1 MIPLSLGRLAAA
13 NLFRHPTR
21 TLLSF
26 TSLAIAFLL
35 FMLLNAITAA
45 FSSGPSEGAV
55 NRLVVDA
62 KYSMTDNLPV
72 TYLQQI
78 RALDGVDNAASVN
91 WFGGYYRDPKETFTT
106 LAVNPVEYFEILSDY
121 DIAPEALAR
130 FEATRAGAVV
140 STSLAEKYGWR
151 IGDRITLRGN
161 IWPMENGSWDWEF
174 EIAGTFNGNASQLS
188 DTLFLLRQDH
198 FDDAVASW
206 AKNQV
211 GFILLTVA
219 KGHKPEDIANAID
232 KLYENSSD
240 PTRTASEDQY
250 ARQFVSQLGDI
261 GLMSTAILSAVF
273 FTILLLTGNT
283 ASQTFR
289 ERVPE
294 LAAMKTLGFTDA
306 SVAALVLGEAVVL
319 CVAGGACGISVAL
332 FLEPALNDSIGAV
345 LGGLEMNLVSALL
358 GLALAA
364 GIGLLIGIQPAW
376 SAKRLSIA
384 DALRD

>member
-1 MIPLSLGRLAAA
+1 MIPLSLGSLAAA

-45 FSSGPSEGAV
+45 FSSGPSEGVV

-78 RALDGVDNAASVN
+78 RALEGVDNAASVN

-121 DIAPEALAR
+121 EIAPEALAR

-140 STSLAEKYGWR
+140 STALAEKYGWR
-151 IGDRITLRGN
+151 IGDRVTLRGN

-174 EIAGTFNGNASQLS
+174 EIAGTFNGNTSQLS
-188 DTLFLLRQDH
+188 DTLFLLRQDY

-219 KGHKPEDIANAID
+219 KDHKPEDVANAID

-319 CVAGGACGISVAL
+319 CVAGGACGIAVAL

-345 LGGLEMNLVSALL
+345 LGGLEMNLISALL

>member
-1 MIPLSLGRLAAA
+1 MIPWCLAAA

-35 FMLLNAITAA
+35 FMLLNAVTAA
-45 FSSGPSEGAV
+45 FSSGPSEGSV
-55 NRLVVDA
+55 NRLIVDA

-78 RALDGVDNAASVN
+78 RALDGVDTAASVN

-106 LAVNPVEYFEILSDY
+106 LAITPIEYFKILSEY
-121 DIAPEALAR
+121 DIAPEALEK
-130 FEATRAGAVV
+130 FSSTRTGAVV
-140 STSLAEKYGWR
+140 SKALAEKYGWHV
-151 IGDRITLRGN
+151 GDRVTLHGN
-161 IWPMENGSWDWEF
+161 IWPMEDGSWDWEF
-174 EIAGTFNGNASQLS
+174 ELVGTFTGEGEQLGNS
-188 DTLFLLRQDH
+188 LFFLRHDY
-198 FDDAVASW
+198 FDDAVVGW

-211 GFILLTVA
+211 GFIILSVA
-219 KGHKPEDIANAID
+219 KSRKPEDIASTID
-232 KLYENSSD
+232 ALYENSSD
-240 PTRTASEDQY
+240 PTKTASQDQY

-294 LAAMKTLGFTDA
+294 LAAMKTLGFTDG
-306 SVAALVLGEAVVL
+306 SVAILVMAEAVVL
-319 CVAGGACGISVAL
+319 CVAGGACGIALAL
-332 FLEPALNDSIGAV
+332 FMEPALNDSIGSV
-345 LGGLEMNLVSALL
+345 LGELEMSLASALI
-358 GLALAA
+358 GLALAV
-364 GIGLLIGIQPAW
+364 GIGLLIGVQPAW
-376 SAKRLSIA
+376 SAKQLSIT
-384 DALRD
+384 DALRE

>member
-1 MIPLSLGRLAAA
+1 MIPWSLGLA
-13 NLFRHPTR
+13 NLLYHPTR
-21 TLLSF
+21 TLLTL

-35 FMLLNAITAA
+35 FMLLNAITNA
-45 FSSGPSEGAV
+45 FSSGISDSAT

-78 RALDGVDNAASVN
+78 RALEGVDTAASVS
-91 WFGGYYRDPKETFTT
+91 WFGGYYRDPKETFTS
-106 LAVNPVEYFEILSDY
+106 LSVDPSEYFKIFSEY
-121 DIAPEALAR
+121 GIAPEALER
-130 FEATRAGAVV
+130 FSATRAGAVV

-151 IGDRITLRGN
+151 VGDRITLQGN
-161 IWPMENGSWDWEF
+161 IWPLEDGSWDWEF
-174 EIAGTFNGNASQLS
+174 EIVGTFTSEAGQLWES
-188 DTLFLLRQDH
+188 LFLLRHDY

-211 GFILLTVA
+211 GFIILAVA
-219 KGHKPEDIANAID
+219 EDQKPEDVASTID
-232 KLYENSSD
+232 ALYENSSD

-294 LAAMKTLGFTDA
+294 LAVMKTLGFTDA
-306 SVAALVLGEAVVL
+306 SIASLVLCEAVVL
-319 CVAGGACGISVAL
+319 CVAGGACGIAVAL
-332 FLEPALNDSIGAV
+332 LMEPALNDSIGAV
-345 LGGLEMNLVSALL
+345 LGGLEMDLTTALV
-358 GLALAA
+358 GLAVAA
-364 GIGLLIGIQPAW
+364 GIGLLIGVQPAW
-376 SAKRLSIA
+376 SAKRLSIV
-384 DALRD
+384 DALRK

>member
-1 MIPLSLGRLAAA
+1 MIPLSLGSLAVA

-35 FMLLNAITAA
+35 FMLLNAITTA

-78 RALDGVDNAASVN
+78 RALDGVASAASVS

-106 LAVNPVEYFEILSDY
+106 FSVNPREYFEILTDY
-121 DIAPEALAR
+121 DIAPEALSR
-130 FEATRAGAVV
+130 FEATRTGAVV
-140 STSLAEKYGWR
+140 SRSLAEKYGWR
-151 IGDRITLRGN
+151 VGDRVTLRGN
-161 IWPMENGSWDWEF
+161 VWPLADGSWDWEF
-174 EIAGTFNGNASQLS
+174 EIVGAFTGKASQLS
-188 DTLFLLRQDH
+188 DTLFLLRHDY

-211 GFILLTVA
+211 GFILLSVA
-219 KGHKPEDIANAID
+219 KGHKPEDVASTID
-232 KLYENSSD
+232 ALYENSSD

-273 FTILLLTGNT
+273 FTILLLAGNT

-306 SVAALVLGEAVVL
+306 SVAALVLGEAVFL
-319 CVAGGACGISVAL
+319 CVAGGACGIVVAL
-332 FLEPALNDSIGAV
+332 FMEPALNDSIGAV
-345 LGGLEMNLVSALL
+345 LGGLEMNMASALI
-358 GLALAA
+358 GLTLAA
-364 GIGLLIGIQPAW
+364 GIGVLIGVQPAW
-376 SAKRLSIA
+376 SAKRLSIT
-384 DALRD
+384 DALRE